1 MLIDLAADSLAAAA
15 LVILAGQFASL
26 WIGQRL
32 GLRLS
37 RRGAGDETADS
48 VGLVVGA
55 LLGLLAF
62 TLAVTIGIAERRF
75 EDRRA
80 AGLNEANAIGT
91 AWLRARALEPEAAA
105 IATTLEA
112 YARARL
118 AWAEAARG
126 SRQIEMRLAE
136 AERLQRQLWTEA
148 TALARARPDA
158 VTALLLDSLNTTF
171 DMATTQRWAFR
182 QQMPAELPWLLFA
195 LTVTTVGA
203 IGLQWGLR
211 RRWHPVLALMLL
223 GARTGCLVLIADLSS
238 PRRGAVRVDLSPY
251 HWTIEGFGRLP

>member
-1 MLIDLAADSLAAAA
+1 MLINLAADSLPLAAA
-15 LVILAGQFASL
+15 LMLAGQFAAL
-26 WIGQRL
+26 WIGHRL
-32 GLRLS
+32 GLRLT
-37 RRGAGDETADS
+37 RRRTDQETPES
-48 VGLVVGA
+48 VGLVAGA

-91 AWLRARALEPEAAA
+91 AWLRARALAPEGAA
-105 IATTLEA
+105 IAATLEA

-126 SRQIEMRLAE
+126 SQAIEARLAE
-136 AERLQRQLWTEA
+136 TERLQAQLWTEA

-195 LTVTTVGA
+195 LTLVTVGA

-223 GARTGCLVLIADLSS
+223 GAWTGCLVLIADLSS
-238 PRRGAVRVDLSPY
+238 PRRGWVRVDLAPY
-251 HWTIEGFGRLP
+251 HWTIEGFGRAP